1 MSIASGDTE
10 RSALESK
17 DRQQLATIARALG
30 GNPSARARKDDLVEL
45 ILGLA
50 DEGAAA
56 PTRNGDTMSDQTTE
70 DASAAPDTNGSD
82 GGGGDTAVTT
92 ERDERPER
100 ASRSD
105 RAEKAERDD
114 RSDKG
119 GRDDRDDD
127 RGRSR
132 SDRDDTRDRDAKDDR
147 SEKADKDDTRDRDG
161 KDDHNEKADRGGRA
175 DKATDD
181 GEAKGEGDS
190 RPERTGNRGGGRNG
204 SSDKPR
210 DRDNRGGGGGGQRN
224 QGGQQNRGNQ
234 GGGGNQG
241 DDAEPGNRKR
251 RRRGRNQGR
260 EQEEDNT
267 PVANWDGEPVEVAGL
282 LDLRDEGYAFL
293 RLNGTLPSRDDVY
306 VSVKQVRQF
315 GMRKGDRVTGASRPA
330 NRNEKNPALLR
341 VDTVNDMDPEKAKAR
356 PRFEDLTPLFPDE
369 RLKLED
375 DADPGNMTA
384 RIIDLISP
392 IGKGQR
398 GLIVSPPKAG
408 KTTIMKQIARSIE
421 TNNPEVKLIVLLVDE
436 RPEEVTDMRRTV
448 KGEVIA
454 STFDRPADEHTSVA
468 ELAIERAKRMVEMG
482 EDVVIILDGITRLSR
497 AYNLAAPATGRI
509 MSGGIDTGALYPPK
523 RFFGAARNLEEGG
536 SLTILA
542 TALVE
547 TGSKMDEVIF
557 EEFKGTGNMEL
568 RLDRRLAEKRIYPA
582 IDVDASSTRH
592 EELLFERKQLQQVWK
607 LRRVLSGLADSG
619 GGGTQAGLELLI
631 DRLKTFKNNDE
642 FLAEVAKGP
651 TITG

>member
-1 MSIASGDTE
+1 MSIAAGETE

-30 GNPSARARKDDLVEL
+30 GNPTARARKDDLVEL

-70 DASAAPDTNGSD
+70 DASPAPDTNGSD

-92 ERDERPER
+92 ERDDRPER
-100 ASRSD
+100 GSRS
-105 RAEKAERDD
+105 EKAERDD
-114 RSDKG
+114 RPEK
-119 GRDDRDDD
+119 DDRDDD

-132 SDRDDTRDRDAKDDR
+132 SDRSDTQGRDGTADRDEKATKDEKGRRDDKTADDGGAAAKGDGESR
-147 SEKADKDDTRDRDG
+147 SER
-161 KDDHNEKADRGGRA
+161 
-175 DKATDD
+175 
-181 GEAKGEGDS
+181 S
-190 RPERTGNRGGGRNG
+190 GNRGGGRNG
-204 SSDKPR
+204 SDRSDKPR
-210 DRDNRGGGGGGQRN
+210 DRDNRGGGNQGGR

-260 EQEEDNT
+260 EQEDDNA

-293 RLNGTLPSRDDVY
+293 RLNGALPSRDDVY

-375 DADPGNMTA
+375 DGDPGNMTA

-436 RPEEVTDMRRTV
+436 RPEEVTAMRRTV

-468 ELAIERAKRMVEMG
+468 ELAIDRAKRMVEMG